1 MTAVLGIDCAGGACA
16 VSIVEAL
23 QPVARRDAVMERG
36 QAALLLPMIEAVLAD
51 AQRNLVTLD
60 LIAVTVGPG
69 SFTGVRIGLA
79 AARGLALGAGLPLI
93 GVTCFDAVAN
103 AVGDRRAARP
113 LVIAIESKR
122 AELFL
127 QVREDAPQMP
137 ALVPPDEWDAF
148 LPPGAFHVAGDGAA
162 RLMASLTR
170 RDVVL
175 ADTAG
180 ISMATAAARVGTA
193 LWLPGMV
200 PPSPLPLYL
209 RAPDTTASKKIPP
222 VIR

>member
-1 MTAVLGIDCAGGACA
+1 MTWVLGIDCAGGACSVA
-16 VSIVEAL
+16 VVSDGQPIAARDEA
-23 QPVARRDAVMERG
+23 MERG
-36 QAALLLPMIEAVLAD
+36 QAALLLPMIKDVLAAAQLELD
-51 AQRNLVTLD
+51 AID

-103 AVGDRRAARP
+103 IYPQRP
-113 LVIAIESKR
+113 LAIALESKR

-127 QVREDAPQMP
+127 QIHAAMTGEA
-137 ALVPPDEWDAF
+137 ALVPPEAWDAF
-148 LPPGAFHVAGDGAA
+148 IPSGPIHLAGDGAG
-162 RLMASLTR
+162 RLMASVTR
-170 RDVVL
+170 TDIVL
-175 ADTAG
+175 ADPPAV
-180 ISMATAAARVGTA
+180 SLATAAARVGA
-193 LWLPGMV
+193 GLWTPGTV
-200 PPSPLPLYL
+200 PPRPLPLYL